1 MDNPMAIS
9 IGWSSQFERKFDNNI
24 NQALVVSKV
33 RELVD
38 IFEQSENQPVGAFT
52 KLKPITGPVSNEFKK
67 RGLRI
72 QETRLTYSSRLVYS
86 YSNKSLQLIEFAET
100 PTHTIIDEMN
110 RWPKSKISNVINSIH
125 PADQSFLELLSD
137 KDMFFAFE
145 GVDGGQRSR
154 FEEQYFNEWLT
165 FLDQPQIQI
174 RDEIVK
180 AVQTNLTGFECTL
193 LLGGP
198 GTGKTVVLT
207 SAANQLAKLGMN
219 SRFEVPPGVKDQLIA
234 TGNFL
239 PRSNQNWNA
248 FFLDDPIALDDLE
261 EAIVETKSLNR
272 QLIVAID
279 PTQWRERKTIER
291 FHELL
296 RTEKPKILELRHG
309 YRQGGAIGR
318 EAVKMVHTFL
328 KKSSAYSEQSKRD
341 SERAKAK
348 RWENLCLKELNFS
361 DNNGTWIIGSQ
372 AADGNYLVKAL
383 QAFDLAAEFKSE
395 KTWPNVLVALSNP
408 NNLPPGLRTLENY
421 AKHKYPKLNT
431 SDLEG

>member
-1 MDNPMAIS
+1 
-9 IGWSSQFERKFDNNI
+9 
-24 NQALVVSKV
+24 
-33 RELVD
+33 
-38 IFEQSENQPVGAFT
+38 
-52 KLKPITGPVSNEFKK
+52 
-67 RGLRI
+67 
-72 QETRLTYSSRLVYS
+72 
-86 YSNKSLQLIEFAET
+86 
-100 PTHTIIDEMN
+100 MN

-125 PADQSFLELLSD
+125 PADQSFVKLLSD

-261 EAIVETKSLNR
+261 EAIVETRSLNR

-421 AKHKYPKLNT
+421 AKHKYPKLNIRHSSYRDVQKIRGT
-431 SDLEG
+431 EFEAVIMFISEEDWSPLVKGLIGAKTTEWERVSQILTFFTRAENVLAILPVLDNFQADFAFERTGQIPDNKARIFKIFGRDLEHR